1 MGDCF
6 LSSSSSS
13 SNPPPSSPLSNDDNN
28 DIDDNIPLPPGIL
41 NMGNTC
47 YLAAAVQMM
56 GSLPSFL
63 DDLAL
68 SIEEGAAGVAE
79 GGLCL

>member
-1 MGDCF
+1 
-6 LSSSSSS
+6 
-13 SNPPPSSPLSNDDNN
+13 
-28 DIDDNIPLPPGIL
+28 
-41 NMGNTC
+41 MGNTC

-79 GGLCL
+79 GGLCLCGAPGEEGDDDEIREGAETMRLGGRIIE